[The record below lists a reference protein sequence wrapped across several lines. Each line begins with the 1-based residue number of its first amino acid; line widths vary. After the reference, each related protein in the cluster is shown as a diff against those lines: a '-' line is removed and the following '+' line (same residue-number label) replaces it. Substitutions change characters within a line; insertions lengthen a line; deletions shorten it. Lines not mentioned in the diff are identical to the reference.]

1 MNGEIAAQLHFWPWS
16 VGVPAE
22 TKDLTGGAV
31 EFPFRGSPVI
41 SVSTAVTLF
50 LSQRYEPFV
59 PFGPCFRTPGDTYQ
73 LYEMPHG
80 VMAARRQQHQAG
92 GIVFALQGERKE
104 VSFTAQG
111 ARTQYDTRADGKIG
125 DFSLYSTILAWSRF
139 FDECREKTHGT
150 NREGQLA
157 WASALELIQKAAGEG
172 KEPRMALIVD
182 IARKMQR
189 SIGFTVAAARKIL
202 LRERRLLP
210 VGRIEETDTA
220 CLKWYVRQPGET
232 MAQKAASNRQC
243 LFGVARRESFNTL
256 ENQVLKDFLLRCRK
270 EAERYLAVEVG
281 PDCAMQDST
290 KAKDTKVY
298 AQHCA
303 QLSKAP
309 QFSDVTLPHYGVHP
323 NYVLQNDLRYR
334 DVWKNY
340 LRLLRQEDEQDRM
353 WDWQSRTWAD
363 VARLLVNAAL
373 FQMGDEKKEYQ
384 PGKLF
389 LRQLLTSAV
398 HVSLEQQ
405 LGSRIEP
412 GSEPGPF
419 EVHFERGSRV
429 RRYVLEVVHSQ
440 EAGEHP
446 VAAGLGRLG
455 GHLYL
460 VLTPLGGGRR
470 TVIVMWAVHTAGVAL
485 EALPPGR
492 TIWETM
498 MSSAFQAL
506 RRHSGFLEER
516 NPNFPSL
523 QAFIVAS
530 DLMSRDAELHGG
542 GRDEVPLLQ
551 VGADNHCWDDALS
564 GISGMLAQLFEAAL

>member
-1 MNGEIAAQLHFWPWS
+1 MKCHTASWLR
-16 VGVPAE
+16 VG
-22 TKDLTGGAV
+22 
-31 EFPFRGSPVI
+31 S
-41 SVSTAVTLF
+41 STRQEE
-50 LSQRYEPFV
+50 LS
-59 PFGPCFRTPGDTYQ
+59 
-73 LYEMPHG
+73 
-80 VMAARRQQHQAG
+80 
-92 GIVFALQGERKE
+92 FALQGEHRE
-104 VSFTAQG
+104 VSFMAQG
-111 ARTQYDTRADGKIG
+111 ARPQYDTRADGKIE
-125 DFSLYSTILAWSRF
+125 DSPLYRTILAWSQF
-139 FDECREKTHGT
+139 FDDCREKTHGT

-157 WASALELIQKAAGEG
+157 WASVLKLIQNVAKEG

-243 LFGVARRESFNTL
+243 LLGVARRESFNTL

-281 PDCAMQDST
+281 PDRAMQDST
-290 KAKDTKVY
+290 KAKDTKAY
-298 AQHCA
+298 AQRCA

-309 QFSDVTLPHYGVHP
+309 QFSDVTLPYDVHP

-340 LRLLRQEDEQDRM
+340 CRLLRQEDEQDRM

-363 VARLLVNAAL
+363 LARLLVNIAL
-373 FQMGDEKKEYQ
+373 FQMGKEEKEYG
-384 PGKLF
+384 PEKLS

-419 EVHFERGSRV
+419 EVRFERGGRV
-429 RRYVLEVVHSQ
+429 RLLRPGSG
-440 EAGEHP
+440 AFP
-446 VAAGLGRLG
+446 
-455 GHLYL
+455 
-460 VLTPLGGGRR
+460 GGRR
-470 TVIVMWAVHTAGVAL
+470 ASGRRRLGASGGASLSGVDA
-485 EALPPGR
+485 ARGR
-492 TIWETM
+492 AADGHRHVGGAYRRCRAR
-498 MSSAFQAL
+498 SPAARSYDLGNDDVFRFQAL

-530 DLMSRDAELHGG
+530 DLMSRARGTAWRRK
-542 GRDEVPLLQ
+542 GR
-551 VGADNHCWDDALS
+551 GASFCR
-564 GISGMLAQLFEAAL
+564 

>member
-1 MNGEIAAQLHFWPWS
+1 M
-16 VGVPAE
+16 
-22 TKDLTGGAV
+22 
-31 EFPFRGSPVI
+31 
-41 SVSTAVTLF
+41 
-50 LSQRYEPFV
+50 
-59 PFGPCFRTPGDTYQ
+59 
-73 LYEMPHG
+73 
-80 VMAARRQQHQAG
+80 
-92 GIVFALQGERKE
+92 
-104 VSFTAQG
+104 AQG
-111 ARTQYDTRADGKIG
+111 ARPQYDTRADGKIE
-125 DFSLYSTILAWSRF
+125 DSPLYRTILAWSQF
-139 FDECREKTHGT
+139 FDDCREKTHGT

-157 WASALELIQKAAGEG
+157 WASVLKLIQNVAKEG

-232 MAQKAASNRQC
+232 MTQKAASNRQC
-243 LFGVARRESFNTL
+243 LLGVARRESFNTL

-281 PDCAMQDST
+281 PDRAMQDST
-290 KAKDTKVY
+290 KAKDTKAY
-298 AQHCA
+298 AQRCA

-309 QFSDVTLPHYGVHP
+309 QFSDVTLPYDVHP

-340 LRLLRQEDEQDRM
+340 CRLLRQEDEQDRM

-363 VARLLVNAAL
+363 LARLLVNIAL
-373 FQMGDEKKEYQ
+373 FQMGKEEKEYG
-384 PGKLF
+384 PEKLS

-419 EVHFERGSRV
+419 EVRFERGGRV

-498 MSSAFQAL
+498 MSSASQAL

-530 DLMSRDAELHGG
+530 DLVSRHAELHGG
-542 GRDEVPLLQ
+542 GKDEVPLLQ
-551 VGADNHCWDDALS
+551 VVADKLCWEDALS
-564 GISGMLAQLFEAAL
+564 GISGILEQLFGAAS